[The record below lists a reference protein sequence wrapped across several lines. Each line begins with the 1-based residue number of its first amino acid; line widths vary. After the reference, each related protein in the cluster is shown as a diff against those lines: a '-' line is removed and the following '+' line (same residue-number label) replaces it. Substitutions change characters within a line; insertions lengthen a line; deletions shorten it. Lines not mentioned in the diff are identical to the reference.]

1 MARSGL
7 PLLPMSPDRP
17 SYTHGSMT
25 SKHRLSSDDEA
36 FRRAFEAFEIPP
48 DHFDHGAHVRL
59 AYAYLCHHDAEQA
72 TSAMKRSLLAY
83 LEHLGVG
90 TAKYHETITQAW
102 VMAVRHFMESTEP
115 CAGYS
120 EFIDRNPLLL
130 DTEIMLSHYSAEV
143 LFSDEARAAFV
154 TPDVSPIPK
163 HD

>member
-1 MARSGL
+1 
-7 PLLPMSPDRP
+7 
-17 SYTHGSMT
+17 
-25 SKHRLSSDDEA
+25 
-36 FRRAFEAFEIPP
+36 
-48 DHFDHGAHVRL
+48 
-59 AYAYLCHHDAEQA
+59 
-72 TSAMKRSLLAY
+72 
-83 LEHLGVG
+83 
-90 TAKYHETITQAW
+90 
-102 VMAVRHFMESTEP
+102 MESTEP